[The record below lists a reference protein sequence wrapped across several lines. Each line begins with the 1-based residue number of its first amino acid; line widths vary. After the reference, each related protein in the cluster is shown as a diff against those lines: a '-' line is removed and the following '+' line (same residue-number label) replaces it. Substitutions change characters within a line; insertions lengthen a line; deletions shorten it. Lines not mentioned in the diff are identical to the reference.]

1 MLSKRIAIKIDI
13 LDIIQVNGKEECFKA
28 LKGHKLNFES
38 DATARLI
45 KPAENEISRISKVTF
60 ENINKESRNQLHM
73 QQWNNTTTVI
83 RWFQKIEN

>member
-28 LKGHKLNFES
+28 LKDRKLNFES

-45 KPAENEISRISKVTF
+45 KPAENEISRISKVIF